1 MLQDG
6 SEIAVKRLSK
16 ESVQGVQEFKNETS
30 LVAKLQHRNLVSV
43 LGFCMEGEEK
53 ILVYEFV
60 PNKSLD
66 HFLFGLLHNTTQL
79 IFQEFR

>member
-1 MLQDG
+1 VLQDG

-16 ESVQGVQEFKNETS
+16 ESAQGVQEFQNETS
-30 LVAKLQHRNLVSV
+30 LMAKLQHRNLVGV

-66 HFLFGLLHNTTQL
+66 QFLFGILHITL
-79 IFQEFR
+79 SS